1 MTEIIIL
8 IILILINGLFSM
20 SEIALVS
27 ARKARLEAQAAK
39 GDGEAKRAL
48 ALANHPETFLS
59 TVQIGITL
67 IGVLTGIYSG
77 DSFKEPLTAWLQKFD
92 FLKDYASSVATT
104 LIVVVLTYLSLVLGE
119 LVPKRIG
126 LSNPEKIAKKVA
138 GPMRIVTWVTFPFT
152 WALSITANFIIRLFN
167 VKTSDNQ
174 VTEEEIKAII
184 SEGTEHGAIEEA
196 EQDIIE
202 RVFHLSDRNIT
213 SLMTHRSDITW
224 IDGNK
229 TVGSIKAELENVLHS
244 VYPVCEDNIDHIKG
258 VVSIKDL
265 FAADPSTTVFSIMNK
280 AMYVPENITAYQV
293 LEKFKE
299 TKMHEC
305 FIVDEYGTV
314 KGLMTLNDILEA
326 IVGDIPQ
333 EEDDPYEITERA
345 DGSYLVD
352 AQIPFYTFLTRF
364 NRTEWMMEG
373 DQDFDTLAGFII
385 HQLEKIPVTGDTLTW
400 KIFTFEI
407 VDMDNHRIDK
417 ILVTAKEKR
426 RMDNDDDED

>member
-1 MTEIIIL
+1 MTAIFIL
-8 IILILINGLFSM
+8 LILILINGLFSM

-39 GDGEAKRAL
+39 GDAEAKRAL

-77 DSFKEPLTAWLQKFD
+77 DSFKEPLQAWLEKFE
-92 FLKDYASSVATT
+92 FLKPYSSSVATT

-138 GPMRIVTWVTFPFT
+138 GPMRVVAWVTFPFT
-152 WALSITANFIIRLFN
+152 WSLSITANFIIRLFN

-229 TVGSIKAELENVLHS
+229 TVGSIKAELEDVLHS
-244 VYPVCEDNIDHIKG
+244 IYPVCEEDVDHIKG

-265 FAADPSTTVFSIMNK
+265 FAADASATVFSIMSK

-305 FIVDEYGTV
+305 FIVDEYGSV

-345 DGSYLVD
+345 DGSFLID

-364 NRTEWMMEG
+364 NKTEWMMEG

-385 HQLEKIPVTGDTLTW
+385 HQLEKIPVTGDTLKW

-417 ILVTAKEKR
+417 ILVTAKKIKTTDE
-426 RMDNDDDED
+426 ND